1 MESRPSRPVRNQ
13 TRRPGFSDP
22 KSAEPAMSC
31 AALRR
36 ANLEALVEAQ
46 GATCATPPL
55 LLSADPYFDLAG
67 EEFGRR
73 LLLTTDATGAEYCLR
88 PDFTLPIVK
97 AYIENG
103 VGKPAAFSY
112 LGPIFRQ
119 RDTGAAQF
127 DQAGI
132 ELLAQ
137 PDGDVALDQVLT
149 FARAALSI
157 YGVAPQFRLGGVGL
171 FEALLAQADMPDAWR
186 PRIRN
191 RFGHTEALNRLLTR
205 LEAAPDLP
213 REAQPSRDELVEDVT
228 AQMVAAGL
236 GLSDGRTP
244 DEIADRYLEQ
254 QALDA
259 ALVPPATLKLLRDY
273 LAISGPVLQALTQI
287 EALAAGHK
295 LMLGA
300 PIRAL
305 RRHLNGLG
313 EAKVSFDAGFS
324 PRLDYYTGIVFELTG
339 QSGAILASGG
349 QYDRLLERL
358 GATAPIA
365 ASGCSVWVD
374 RLEAEVAP

>member
-1 MESRPSRPVRNQ
+1 M
-13 TRRPGFSDP
+13 TGT
-22 KSAEPAMSC
+22 
-31 AALRR
+31 ALRR
-36 ANLEALVEAQ
+36 AHLESLVEAQ
-46 GATCATPPL
+46 GATRATPPL
-55 LLSADPYFDLAG
+55 LLPAGPYFDLAG

-73 LLLTTDATGAEYCLR
+73 LLLTTDSTGAEFCLR
-88 PDFTLPIVK
+88 PEYTLPIVTD
-97 AYIENG
+97 YIANG
-103 VGKPAAFSY
+103 LGRPAAFSY

-119 RDTGAAQF
+119 RETGAAEF

-157 YGVAPQFRLGGVGL
+157 YGVAPHVRLGGVGL
-171 FEALLAQADMPDAWR
+171 FEALLVQADMPEAWR

-191 RFGHTEALNRLLTR
+191 RFGHTEALDRLLTR
-205 LEAAPDLP
+205 LEAAPDAP
-213 REAQPSRDELVEDVT
+213 RATQPSRAELVEDVT
-228 AQMVAAGL
+228 ARMVAAGL
-236 GLSDGRTP
+236 SLSEGRTP
-244 DEIADRYLEQ
+244 EEIAERYLEQ

-259 ALVPPATLKLLRDY
+259 AHVPGATLKLLRDY
-273 LAISGPVLQALTQI
+273 LAISGPVLQALTQV
-287 EALAAGHK
+287 EKLAAEHR

-300 PIRAL
+300 PIRAI

-313 EAKVSFDAGFS
+313 EARVSFDASFS
-324 PRLDYYTGIVFELTG
+324 PRLDYYTGIVFEMTG
-339 QSGAILASGG
+339 RSGDVLASGG

-374 RLEAEVAP
+374 RLEREIAQ

>member
-1 MESRPSRPVRNQ
+1 MDPGL
-13 TRRPGFSDP
+13 RRDDTVFVGGMDVTG
-22 KSAEPAMSC
+22 

-36 ANLEALVEAQ
+36 ANLESLVEAQ
-46 GATCATPPL
+46 GATRAAPPL

-73 LLLTTDATGAEYCLR
+73 LLLTTDTTGAEYCLR
-88 PDFTLPIVK
+88 PDFTLPIV
-97 AYIENG
+97 ASYIADG
-103 VGKPAAFSY
+103 VGEPAAFSY
-112 LGPIFRQ
+112 MGPIFRQ
-119 RDTGAAQF
+119 REGGPAEF

-157 YGVAPQFRLGGVGL
+157 FGVAPDIRLGGVGL
-171 FEALLAQADMPDAWR
+171 FEALLVQADMPDAWR

-191 RFGHTEALNRLLTR
+191 RFGHTEAL
-205 LEAAPDLP
+205 AA
-213 REAQPSRDELVEDVT
+213 R
-228 AQMVAAGL
+228 
-236 GLSDGRTP
+236 
-244 DEIADRYLEQ
+244 
-254 QALDA
+254 
-259 ALVPPATLKLLRDY
+259 
-273 LAISGPVLQALTQI
+273 
-287 EALAAGHK
+287 HK

-300 PIRAL
+300 PIRTI

-313 EAKVSFDAGFS
+313 EARVTFDAGFS
-324 PRLDYYTGIVFELTG
+324 PRLDYYTGIVFEMTG
-339 QSGAILASGG
+339 PNGDVLASGG

-374 RLEAEVAP
+374 RLEAEVAQ

>member
-1 MESRPSRPVRNQ
+1 MTN
-13 TRRPGFSDP
+13 
-22 KSAEPAMSC
+22 

-36 ANLEALVEAQ
+36 ARLEALVEAQ
-46 GATCATPPL
+46 GATRATPPL
-55 LLSADPYFDLAG
+55 LLSAGPYFDLAG

-73 LLLTTDATGAEYCLR
+73 LLLTTDSTGAEYCLR
-88 PDFTLPIVK
+88 PDFTLPIVN

-103 VGKPAAFSY
+103 VGEPAAFSY

-119 RDTGAAQF
+119 RESGAAQF

-157 YGVAPQFRLGGVGL
+157 YGVAPAIRLGGVGL
-171 FEALLAQADMPDAWR
+171 FEALLVQADMPEAWR

-191 RFGHTEALNRLLTR
+191 RFGHTVALDRLLTR
-205 LEAAPDLP
+205 LEAVPDLP
-213 REAQPSRDELVEDVT
+213 REQQPSRAALVESVT
-228 AQMVAAGL
+228 EQMVGAGL
-236 GLSDGRTP
+236 SLTEGRGP

-259 ALVPPATLKLLRDY
+259 AHVPPATLQLLRDY
-273 LAISGPVLQALTQI
+273 LAISGPVLQALTQV
-287 EALAAGHK
+287 EALASRHK

-300 PIRAL
+300 PIRAI

-313 EAKVSFDAGFS
+313 EAHISFDASFS
-324 PRLDYYTGIVFELTG
+324 PRLDYYTGIVFEMTG
-339 QSGAILASGG
+339 PRGDVLASGG

-365 ASGCSVWVD
+365 ASGCSVWVE
-374 RLEAEVAP
+374 RLEAEVTP

>member
-1 MESRPSRPVRNQ
+1 M
-13 TRRPGFSDP
+13 TG
-22 KSAEPAMSC
+22 

-46 GATCATPPL
+46 GATRATPPL
-55 LLSADPYFDLAG
+55 LLSADAYFDLAG

-73 LLLTTDATGAEYCLR
+73 LLLTTDATGAEHCLR
-88 PDFTLPIVK
+88 PDFTLPIVQ
-97 AYIENG
+97 AYIADG
-103 VGKPAAFSY
+103 VGQPAAFSY

-119 RDTGAAQF
+119 RETGAAEF

-137 PDGDVALDQVLT
+137 PDGDVALNQVLT
-149 FARAALSI
+149 FARAAASI
-157 YGVAPQFRLGGVGL
+157 FGVAPAIRLGGVGL
-171 FEALLAQADMPDAWR
+171 FEGLLAQADMPDAWR

-191 RFGHTEALNRLLTR
+191 RFGHIEALDRLLTR

-213 REAQPSRDELVEDVT
+213 REAQPSRDDLIEDVT

-236 GLSDGRTP
+236 SLSEGRTP

-259 ALVPPATLKLLRDY
+259 AHVPPATLKLLRDY

-287 EALAAGHK
+287 EALAQRHR

-300 PIRAL
+300 PIRAI

-313 EAKVSFDAGFS
+313 EAKVSFDASFS

-339 QSGAILASGG
+339 PGGEILASGG

-374 RLEAEVAP
+374 RLEAEVTS

>member
-1 MESRPSRPVRNQ
+1 M
-13 TRRPGFSDP
+13 TGT
-22 KSAEPAMSC
+22 
-31 AALRR
+31 ALRR
-36 ANLEALVEAQ
+36 AQLESLVEAQ
-46 GATCATPPL
+46 GATRATPPL

-73 LLLTTDATGAEYCLR
+73 LLLTTDTTGAEHCLR
-88 PDFTLPIVK
+88 PDFTLPIVTD
-97 AYIENG
+97 YIANG
-103 VGKPAAFSY
+103 VGEPAAFSY

-119 RDTGAAQF
+119 RETGPAEF

-137 PDGDVALDQVLT
+137 PDGDIALDQVLT

-157 YGVAPQFRLGGVGL
+157 FSVAPTMRLGGVGL
-171 FEALLAQADMPDAWR
+171 FEALLVQADMPDPWR

-205 LEAAPDLP
+205 LEAAPDAP
-213 REAQPSRDELVEDVT
+213 RVSQPSRDALIADVT
-228 AQMVAAGL
+228 EQMVAAGL
-236 GLSDGRTP
+236 SLSESRTP
-244 DEIADRYLEQ
+244 EEIADRYLEQ

-259 ALVPPATLKLLRDY
+259 AHVPPKTLKLLRDY

-287 EALAAGHK
+287 EALAAEHR

-300 PIRAL
+300 PIRAI
-305 RRHLNGLG
+305 RRHLNRLG
-313 EAKVSFDAGFS
+313 ECKVTFDASFS
-324 PRLDYYTGIVFELTG
+324 PRLDYYTGIVFEMTG
-339 QSGAILASGG
+339 ANGEILASGG

-374 RLEAEVAP
+374 RLEAEVRA

>member
-1 MESRPSRPVRNQ
+1 M
-13 TRRPGFSDP
+13 TG
-22 KSAEPAMSC
+22 

-46 GATCATPPL
+46 GATRATPPL

-73 LLLTTDATGAEYCLR
+73 LLLTTDATGAEHCLR
-88 PDFTLPIVK
+88 PDFTLPIVQ
-97 AYIENG
+97 AYIANG

-119 RDTGAAQF
+119 RDTGAAEF

-137 PDGDVALDQVLT
+137 PDADVALDQVLT
-149 FARAALSI
+149 FARAALAI
-157 YGVAPQFRLGGVGL
+157 FGVAPDVRLGGVGL
-171 FEALLAQADMPDAWR
+171 FEALLVQADMPDAWR

-191 RFGHTEALNRLLTR
+191 RFGHPEALNRLLTR

-228 AQMVAAGL
+228 AQMVAS
-236 GLSDGRTP
+236 GLSLSEGRTP

-259 ALVPPATLKLLRDY
+259 AHVPLATLKLLRDY
-273 LAISGPVLQALTQI
+273 LAISGPVLQALTQV
-287 EALAAGHK
+287 EALAQRHR

-300 PIRAL
+300 PIRAI

-313 EAKVSFDAGFS
+313 EARVSFDASFS

-339 QSGAILASGG
+339 PNGEILASGG

-374 RLEAEVAP
+374 RLEAEVSP